1 MARCSDETIRPRILL
16 LTSGLARLRKASL
29 HSSVML
35 RWKGSSEECF
45 TAGEIRFRTQ
55 VGICSAPSG
64 EGPMLQIKSAALS
77 LEKPNVFTRVLVAIP
92 IGAIAINLLS
102 WLVYGF
108 DLPTADDWVE
118 YYTGEATSFSLSH
131 LFEKGNDTVYPIG
144 RALDAVA
151 QLTLHGNAV
160 AYQFISML
168 CVLGFFLI
176 IQWRL
181 LSSAVNNRTV
191 LACAF
196 CLTVFMIGPGTYWGA
211 QNNAYIQAI
220 PFMGL
225 MATIYIFANIFEQ
238 TRAPSKLEL
247 TTIFLIGTLTGLSYI
262 SGPLIETA
270 VAIVFLVGIYFRR
283 GPERLRGLNAGIALL
298 APSII
303 TAAIQ
308 VAVIVVLQKGGL
320 HRPEEH
326 WALPTH
332 WDYWFFM
339 FGKIGRSLSLQSANP
354 SITLVVVI
362 ALVSVAGAIF
372 LIYADH
378 AYHDRLDTPGER
390 RFAFIFCSLVAAN
403 FLYLNEVSAGR
414 ANGYRP
420 PNWNTPL
427 GVLQFGFVNR
437 FHFFPPTLFWPWLLA
452 AVGLWLSKRGWLPAR
467 AFIAATLAIIGL
479 AWMGGIFD
487 NASDYRAMAAEKEKQ
502 FECLLSSRLDGPS
515 IQCPSV
521 FPTDLSPAIRY
532 AMSIHASFTKYLPL
546 LPITIGTNQ
555 PAPLFRLSASPATAL
570 TPDRSKF
577 LGPSANGFAFA
588 ATDVEPQVVFS
599 TGKAEDLRQ
608 CHHLQVAVLF
618 RAERPDWAQ
627 LLFEAIGTPYFTS
640 NNRDPRQYVIGSDGF
655 SSVDFDV
662 RSDSGFLDQ
671 IRFDPAV
678 THQNFTIKEIEAR
691 CRPF

>member
-1 MARCSDETIRPRILL
+1 MLQVKPSGNVTCKPSLSNRLL
-16 LTSGLARLRKASL
+16 LSIP
-29 HSSVML
+29 V
-35 RWKGSSEECF
+35 
-45 TAGEIRFRTQ
+45 
-55 VGICSAPSG
+55 
-64 EGPMLQIKSAALS
+64 AAL
-77 LEKPNVFTRVLVAIP
+77 T
-92 IGAIAINLLS
+92 INLLS

-108 DLPTADDWVE
+108 DLPTADDWGE

-151 QLTLHGNAV
+151 QLTLHGNAI

-176 IQWRL
+176 FQWRL
-181 LSSAVNNRTV
+181 LSSAINDRTV

-196 CLTVFMIGPGTYWGA
+196 CLTVFMIGPRTYWGA

-220 PFMGL
+220 PFIGL

-238 TRAPSKLEL
+238 MRAPSKLEL
-247 TTIFLIGTLTGLSYI
+247 ITIFLLGALTGISYI

-270 VAIVFLVGIYFRR
+270 VAIVFLAGIYFRR
-283 GPERLRGLNAGIALL
+283 GPERLRGLSAGIALL

-326 WALPTH
+326 WALPTE
-332 WDYWFFM
+332 WDYWLFM
-339 FGKIGRSLSLQSANP
+339 FGKIGRSLSLRSANP
-354 SITLVVVI
+354 SIALVVVI
-362 ALVSVAGAIF
+362 ALVSIAAAIF
-372 LIYADH
+372 LSYADR
-378 AYHDRLDTPGER
+378 AYHDRLETPAER

-403 FLYLNEVSAGR
+403 FLYLNEISAGR
-414 ANGYRP
+414 ASGFRP
-420 PNWNTPL
+420 PSMNTLL
-427 GVLQFGFVNR
+427 GVFQFGYVNR

-487 NASDYRAMAAEKEKQ
+487 NASDYRVNAAEKEKQ
-502 FECLLSSRLDGPS
+502 FECLLSSLNGPS
-515 IQCPSV
+515 IQCPSIL
-521 FPTDLSPAIRY
+521 PIDLSPAIRY
-532 AMSIHASFTKYLPL
+532 AMSIHASFTRYLPL
-546 LPITIGTNQ
+546 FPIAIGTNQ

-570 TPDRSKF
+570 IPDRSKS
-577 LGPSANGFAFA
+577 LGASANGFAFA

-599 TGKAEDLRQ
+599 TRKAEDLRQ
-608 CHHLQVAVLF
+608 CRHLQVAVLF
-618 RAERPDWAQ
+618 SAERDDWAQ
-627 LLFEAIGTPYFTS
+627 LLFEPVGTPYFTS
-640 NNRDPRQYVIGSDGF
+640 NNSDPRQYVIGSDGF
-655 SSVDFDV
+655 ASVDFDV
-662 RSDSGFLDQ
+662 RSDSGFLDTL
-671 IRFDPAV
+671 RFGPAI
-678 THQNFTIKEIEAR
+678 TRQNFTIKEIEAR
-691 CRPF
+691 CRLF